1 MPHHDTAFCRRVR
14 AARWGVHLA
23 FRRHSIYLQLN
34 VGQQNGSVASAFR
47 FDRGPS
53 VWLVSPLMEAGQP
66 YAWMQLYTERT
77 WRGDCGVALA
87 RAANQLNLPRTPAGF
102 GVIAPCIAASEHVML
117 ITHVVLYIQKA
128 SETGMYKRWSLFT
141 LWRSCTCISSSVL
154 YYFQTPESLLVW
166 RSNASTPRASGCSH
180 WKGIAPMCAWKTLW
194 QRLV

>member
-128 SETGMYKRWSLFT
+128 SERDMYKRWSLFT
-141 LWRSCTCISSSVL
+141 LWAFDDHAPALVPPCCTTSRLQSHFWFDDQTHQHREHPAVL
-154 YYFQTPESLLVW
+154 TGKV
-166 RSNASTPRASGCSH
+166 
-180 WKGIAPMCAWKTLW
+180 
-194 QRLV
+194 